1 MIEQQGR
8 VVAVQGDQARVR
20 LGARA
25 GCSACDAGRGCGAGV
40 FGRLLGRGT
49 VDLLV
54 PNAIGARPGH
64 RVGVGIPESLFL
76 QLAWGLY
83 GWPLLGGLAGV
94 IGAHA
99 IFAGILGANAAALDA
114 VTLVAGLVVGAV
126 GLSQARRRLPDTV
139 SGLSLE
145 LVARD
150 DASLDCARPELQ

>member
-8 VVAVQGDQARVR
+8 VVALEGDRARVR
-20 LGARA
+20 LGARV
-25 GCSACDAGRGCGAGV
+25 GCTACDAGRGCGAGV

-54 PNAIGARPGH
+54 PNTIGARPGG
-64 RVGVGIPESLFL
+64 RVGVGIPERLFL

-83 GWPLLGGLAGV
+83 GWPLLGGLAGA

-99 IFAGILGANAAALDA
+99 VFAETLGPNAAALDA

-126 GLSQARRRLPDTV
+126 GLREARRRLPETV

-145 LVARD
+145 LLARD
-150 DASLDCARPELQ
+150 DASLDCERPELQ